1 MALVVKERSGNNH
14 EKAMLIV
21 NPSSGSER
29 SKDFEEKA
37 ASKLSEF
44 FDAVQVYHTQGEGD
58 ATSFCKQACRERYDS
73 VFDMGG
79 DGTVDEAINGLAEQ
93 PYIPKFGFFPLGTV
107 NDLARA
113 LHFSMELLEAIEEF
127 DPNRLVDL
135 YVGRINDHY
144 FMNVVA
150 IGVLPEAIND
160 VESEDKTK
168 LGKFAYDLS
177 AVNNLISM
185 ETFQFRVS
193 LDGAEENIETSTI
206 LIGLTNSIG
215 GFETIFPEANVNDGF
230 LNFLS
235 IKDKNLLDTIKA
247 VPDLLKG
254 IDSSTQN
261 IKYKRFKSCVIKQ
274 LDSGHTL
281 NVNIDGDPGP
291 ELPISIQILPQHI
304 HTYCGNKK

>member
-1 MALVVKERSGNNH
+1 
-14 EKAMLIV
+14 MLIV
-21 NPSSGSER
+21 NPSSGGEQ
-29 SKDFEEKA
+29 SKEFEEKA
-37 ASKLSEF
+37 AGKLKEF
-44 FDAVQVYHTQGEGD
+44 FDEVQVYHTKGEGD
-58 ATSFCKQACRERYDS
+58 ATSFCKQACWERYDS
-73 VFDMGG
+73 VFVMGG
-79 DGTVDEAINGLAEQ
+79 DGTVNEAINGLAEQ

-113 LHFSMELLEAIEEF
+113 LHLSMEPLEAIEEF

-135 YVGRINDHY
+135 DVGRINDRY

-168 LGKFAYDLS
+168 LGKFAYYLS
-177 AVNNLISM
+177 AVKNLISM

-193 LDGAEENIETSTI
+193 LDGSEEDIETSTI

-215 GFETIFPEANVNDGF
+215 GFERIFPEANVNDGF
-230 LNFLS
+230 LNFLA

-254 IDSSTQN
+254 INSSTQN

-274 LDSGHTL
+274 LDREHTL
-281 NVNIDGDPGP
+281 TVNIDGDPGP
-291 ELPISIQILPQHI
+291 ELPISIQILPRHI
-304 HTYCGNKK
+304 HTYCGKKK

>member
-1 MALVVKERSGNNH
+1 M
-14 EKAMLIV
+14 
-21 NPSSGSER
+21 
-29 SKDFEEKA
+29 
-37 ASKLSEF
+37 
-44 FDAVQVYHTQGEGD
+44 YHTQGEGD

-73 VFDMGG
+73 VFAMGG
-79 DGTVDEAINGLAEQ
+79 DGTVNEAINGLAEQ

-113 LHFSMELLEAIEEF
+113 LHLSMEPLEAIEEF

-135 YVGRINDHY
+135 DVGRINDRY

-168 LGKFAYDLS
+168 LGKFAYYLS
-177 AVNNLISM
+177 AVKNVISM
-185 ETFQFRVS
+185 ETFPFRVS

-230 LNFLS
+230 F
-235 IKDKNLLDTIKA
+235 
-247 VPDLLKG
+247 
-254 IDSSTQN
+254 
-261 IKYKRFKSCVIKQ
+261 
-274 LDSGHTL
+274 
-281 NVNIDGDPGP
+281 
-291 ELPISIQILPQHI
+291 ELPIH
-304 HTYCGNKK
+304 

>member
-1 MALVVKERSGNNH
+1 MKN
-14 EKAMLIV
+14 AMLIV
-21 NPSSGSER
+21 NPSSGGEK

-58 ATSFCKQACRERYDS
+58 ATSFCKQACR
-73 VFDMGG
+73 
-79 DGTVDEAINGLAEQ
+79 GLAEQ

-113 LHFSMELLEAIEEF
+113 LHLSMEPLEAIEEF

-135 YVGRINDHY
+135 DVGRINDRY

-168 LGKFAYDLS
+168 LGKFAYYLS
-177 AVNNLISM
+177 AVKNVISM
-185 ETFQFRVS
+185 ETFPFRVS

-230 LNFLS
+230 F
-235 IKDKNLLDTIKA
+235 
-247 VPDLLKG
+247 
-254 IDSSTQN
+254 
-261 IKYKRFKSCVIKQ
+261 
-274 LDSGHTL
+274 
-281 NVNIDGDPGP
+281 
-291 ELPISIQILPQHI
+291 ELPIH
-304 HTYCGNKK
+304 